1 LDRDCQFCEFADQK
15 DSLGEAMKY
24 LTSTLTLICLVLVA
38 TATISRGDDQPAD
51 LTVAQRAE
59 LGKFVVGQHD
69 AGLRGEALAKAIQAK
84 LAEIKKVKG
93 TKNASKADGTGEG
106 KGPGEALDHGLNRDD
121 MTNLGKFVNEKLAD
135 GLRGQDLAAAIHDEI
150 QTRKTERAKQA
161 KAGADNAARGEG
173 KSDAGDDGKGPGNS
187 SDRGAGRGNGGGQ
200 AKGGGH
206 SRGK

>member
-69 AGLRGEALAKAIQAK
+69 AGLRGEALAKAFQAK
-84 LAEIKKVKG
+84 LAEI
-93 TKNASKADGTGEG
+93 
-106 KGPGEALDHGLNRDD
+106 
-121 MTNLGKFVNEKLAD
+121 
-135 GLRGQDLAAAIHDEI
+135 
-150 QTRKTERAKQA
+150 
-161 KAGADNAARGEG
+161 
-173 KSDAGDDGKGPGNS
+173 
-187 SDRGAGRGNGGGQ
+187 
-200 AKGGGH
+200 
-206 SRGK
+206 